1 MPEDAAPGPLAG
13 VRVVELA
20 GIGPGPFCVML
31 LADMGASVVRVDRV
45 GAASADYT
53 VNPVIERGRRSVAV
67 DLKSPDGVRVVLDL
81 VRDADVLLESYR
93 PGVAERLGIGPS
105 VCHEANERL
114 VYARLSGFGQD
125 GPWAGV
131 AGHDINYIGLTG
143 ALWSIGRAGERPVPP
158 INLVGDLG
166 GGAASMAFGIVCA
179 LLEARTSG
187 HGQVVDANVLDATT
201 TIMGFVQG
209 LRAQGVWGLDRGT
222 NLLDTG
228 APYYDTYT
236 CADGRWVA
244 MGTVEERFFLTALDV
259 LGFAADDPLRGAH
272 KDRSRWPALREALTA
287 AFATRYSRRVGRRLP
302 RARRLRHSDPRP
314 RRGHPSRAGHGPRRI
329 PADPRVRRPTTGRL
343 AAVQPQPDPGPTTA
357 AEGRRRHRGGPE
369 RARVCAGAGRIA
381 ARGGRPGLGAVTLP
395 TGLWRAHQP
404 RQSRV
409 SPRALPLMPMGL
421 RMVCDGTT
429 RGLVLMQLADLGP
442 IC

>member
-1 MPEDAAPGPLAG
+1 VDETSSASGPLTG
-13 VRVVELA
+13 VRIVELA

-45 GAASADYT
+45 GPASADYT

-67 DLKSPDGVRVVLDL
+67 DLKSPVGVQVVLDL

-93 PGVAERLGIGPS
+93 PGVAERLGIGPDA
-105 VCHEANERL
+105 CHAVNERL

-166 GGAASMAFGIVCA
+166 GGASSMAFGIVCA
-179 LLEARTSG
+179 LLEARGSG
-187 HGQVVDANVLDATT
+187 RGQVVDANVLDATT

-209 LRAQGVWGLDRGT
+209 LRAQGVWSGGRGG

-228 APYYDTYT
+228 CPYYDTYA

-244 MGTVEERFFLTALDV
+244 MGTVEERFFLVALDV
-259 LGFAADDPLRGAH
+259 LGVPADDPLRGAH
-272 KDRSRWPALREALTA
+272 KDRSLWPVLRTALSD
-287 AFATRYSRRVGRRLP
+287 AFATRTRDEWAVMFRDHDACVTPVLDP
-302 RARRLRHSDPRP
+302 DEATHHEQAVARGAYQPM
-314 RRGHPSRAGHGPRRI
+314 RGY
-329 PADPRVRRPTTGRL
+329 DV
-343 AAVQPQPDPGPTTA
+343 PQPA
-357 AEGRRRHRGGPE
+357 
-369 RARVCAGAGRIA
+369 
-381 ARGGRPGLGAVTLP
+381 
-395 TGLWRAHQP
+395 
-404 RQSRV
+404 V
-409 SPRALPLMPMGL
+409 SPRFSRSGTPIPRPPARVGEHTDAVLAELGYAPERVASL
-421 RMVCDGTT
+421 RASGAI
-429 RGLVLMQLADLGP
+429 G
-442 IC
+442 

>member
-1 MPEDAAPGPLAG
+1 MAEEAATGPLAG

-45 GAASADYT
+45 GPASCDYT

-67 DLKSPDGVRVVLDL
+67 DLKAPQGVQVVLDL

-105 VCHEANERL
+105 TCHEVNERL

-158 INLVGDLG
+158 LNLVGDLG

-187 HGQVVDANVLDATT
+187 RGQVVDANVLDATT

-209 LRAQGVWGLDRGT
+209 LRAQGAWGLDRGS

-228 APYYDTYT
+228 APFYDTYA

-244 MGTVEERFFLTALDV
+244 MGTIEERFFLVALDV
-259 LGFAADDPLRGAH
+259 LGFAADDPLRRAH
-272 KDRSRWPALREALTA
+272 KDRSRWPALRDALTA
-287 AFATRYSRRVGRRLP
+287 AFVTRTRDEWATAFREHDACVTPVLDLDEATRHEQ
-302 RARRLRHSDPRP
+302 A
-314 RRGHPSRAGHGPRRI
+314 
-329 PADPRVRRPTTGRL
+329 
-343 AAVQPQPDPGPTTA
+343 
-357 AEGRRRHRGGPE
+357 
-369 RARVCAGAGRIA
+369 A
-381 ARGGRPGLGAVTLP
+381 ARGAYQPIPGSEIP
-395 TGLWRAHQP
+395 QP
-404 RQSRV
+404 VV
-409 SPRALPLMPMGL
+409 SPRFSRSRTPVPPPPPAVGADTDAVLAELGYAPERVASL
-421 RMVCDGTT
+421 RAAG
-429 RGLVLMQLADLGP
+429 VLG
-442 IC
+442 

>member
-1 MPEDAAPGPLAG
+1 MPEDGAGGPLAG

-45 GAASADYT
+45 GGASADYT
-53 VNPVIERGRRSVAV
+53 VNPVIERGRRSIAV
-67 DLKSPDGVRVVLDL
+67 DLKSADGVQVVLDL
-81 VRDADVLLESYR
+81 VRDADVVLESFR
-93 PGVAERLGIGPS
+93 PGVAERLGIGPAE
-105 VCHEANERL
+105 CHETNERL

-187 HGQVVDANVLDATT
+187 RGQVVDANVLDATT

-272 KDRSRWPALREALTA
+272 KDRSRWPALRDALTA
-287 AFATRYSRRVGRRLP
+287 AFATRIRDDWAAAFRDHDACVTPVLDLDE
-302 RARRLRHSDPRP
+302 ATRHEQ
-314 RRGHPSRAGHGPRRI
+314 
-329 PADPRVRRPTTGRL
+329 V
-343 AAVQPQPDPGPTTA
+343 
-357 AEGRRRHRGGPE
+357 
-369 RARVCAGAGRIA
+369 A
-381 ARGGRPGLGAVTLP
+381 ARGAYQPIPGYDVP
-395 TGLWRAHQP
+395 QP
-404 RQSRV
+404 AV
-409 SPRALPLMPMGL
+409 SPRFSRSRTPVPPPPPKVGADTDAVL
-421 RMVCDGTT
+421 RE
-429 RGLVLMQLADLGP
+429 LGYAP
-442 IC
+442 DRVASLRAAGVVG

>member
-1 MPEDAAPGPLAG
+1 VPEDAAPGPLAG

-45 GAASADYT
+45 GPASPDYT

-67 DLKSPDGVRVVLDL
+67 DLKTAEGVHVVLDL

-93 PGVAERLGIGPS
+93 PGVAERLGIGPAE
-105 VCHEANERL
+105 CHAANERL

-125 GPWAGV
+125 GPWAEV

-143 ALWSIGRAGERPVPP
+143 ALWSVGRAGERPVPP

-187 HGQVVDANVLDATT
+187 RGQVVDANVLDATT
-201 TIMGFVQG
+201 TIMGFLQG
-209 LRAQGVWGLDRGT
+209 LRAQGMWTLDRGA

-228 APYYDTYT
+228 APFYDTYT

-244 MGTVEERFFLTALDV
+244 MGTVERRFFLVALDV
-259 LGFAADDPLRGAH
+259 LGFASDDPLRSAH
-272 KDRSRWPALREALTA
+272 KDRSRWPVLRKALTA
-287 AFATRYSRRVGRRLP
+287 AFATRTRDEWVAAFRDYDACVTPVLDLDE
-302 RARRLRHSDPRP
+302 ATRHEQAVTRGAYRP
-314 RRGHPSRAGHGPRRI
+314 I
-329 PADPRVRRPTTGRL
+329 PGFDV
-343 AAVQPQPDPGPTTA
+343 PQPA
-357 AEGRRRHRGGPE
+357 
-369 RARVCAGAGRIA
+369 
-381 ARGGRPGLGAVTLP
+381 
-395 TGLWRAHQP
+395 
-404 RQSRV
+404 V
-409 SPRALPLMPMGL
+409 SPRFSRSHTPVPPPPPTVGADTDTVLGELGYAADRIASL
-421 RMVCDGTT
+421 RAAGVV
-429 RGLVLMQLADLGP
+429 R
-442 IC
+442 

>member
-1 MPEDAAPGPLAG
+1 VPEDAATGPLAG

-45 GAASADYT
+45 GPASSDYT

-67 DLKSPDGVRVVLDL
+67 DLKAPDGVQVVLDL

-105 VCHEANERL
+105 ACHEANERL

-179 LLEARTSG
+179 LLETQSSG
-187 HGQVVDANVLDATT
+187 RGQVVDANVLDATT

-272 KDRSRWPALREALTA
+272 KDRSRWSALREALTA
-287 AFATRYSRRVGRRLP
+287 AFAAHTRDEWAAAFREHDACVTPILDLDEATRHEQAT
-302 RARRLRHSDPRP
+302 ARGAYQP
-314 RRGHPSRAGHGPRRI
+314 I
-329 PADPRVRRPTTGRL
+329 PGFDV
-343 AAVQPQPDPGPTTA
+343 PQP
-357 AEGRRRHRGGPE
+357 
-369 RARVCAGAGRIA
+369 V
-381 ARGGRPGLGAVTLP
+381 
-395 TGLWRAHQP
+395 
-404 RQSRV
+404 V
-409 SPRALPLMPMGL
+409 SPRFSRSRTPVPPPPPKVGADTDAVLSELGYAPERVASL
-421 RMVCDGTT
+421 REAG
-429 RGLVLMQLADLGP
+429 VLR
-442 IC
+442 

>member
-45 GAASADYT
+45 GRGSADYT

-67 DLKSPDGVRVVLDL
+67 DLKSPDGVQVVLDL

-105 VCHEANERL
+105 ACHEANERL

-209 LRAQGVWGLDRGT
+209 LRAQGVWGLDRGA

-287 AFATRYSRRVGRRLP
+287 AFATHTRDEWAAAFREHDACVTPILDLDEATRHEQAT
-302 RARRLRHSDPRP
+302 ARGAYQP
-314 RRGHPSRAGHGPRRI
+314 I
-329 PADPRVRRPTTGRL
+329 PGFDV
-343 AAVQPQPDPGPTTA
+343 PQP
-357 AEGRRRHRGGPE
+357 
-369 RARVCAGAGRIA
+369 V
-381 ARGGRPGLGAVTLP
+381 
-395 TGLWRAHQP
+395 
-404 RQSRV
+404 V
-409 SPRALPLMPMGL
+409 SPRFSRSRTPVPPPPPKVGADTEAVLSELGYAPERVASL
-421 RMVCDGTT
+421 REAG
-429 RGLVLMQLADLGP
+429 VLG
-442 IC
+442 

>member
-1 MPEDAAPGPLAG
+1 

-67 DLKSPDGVRVVLDL
+67 DLKSSDGVQVVLDL

-105 VCHEANERL
+105 ACHEANPRL

-143 ALWSIGRAGERPVPP
+143 ALWSIGRTGERPVPP

-166 GGAASMAFGIVCA
+166 GGAASMALGIVCA

-187 HGQVVDANVLDATT
+187 QGQVVDANVLDATT

-228 APYYDTYT
+228 CPYYDTYT

-259 LGFAADDPLRGAH
+259 LGFAADDPLRDAH
-272 KDRSRWPALREALTA
+272 KDRSRWPALRDALTT
-287 AFATRYSRRVGRRLP
+287 AFATRTRDDWAAAFRDVDACVTPVLDLEE
-302 RARRLRHSDPRP
+302 ATRHEQ
-314 RRGHPSRAGHGPRRI
+314 A
-329 PADPRVRRPTTGRL
+329 
-343 AAVQPQPDPGPTTA
+343 
-357 AEGRRRHRGGPE
+357 
-369 RARVCAGAGRIA
+369 A
-381 ARGGRPGLGAVTLP
+381 ARDAYLPIPGFDVS
-395 TGLWRAHQP
+395 QP
-404 RQSRV
+404 AV
-409 SPRALPLMPMGL
+409 SPRFSRSRTPVPPPPPQVGADTDAVLAELGYAPERVASL
-421 RMVCDGTT
+421 REAG
-429 RGLVLMQLADLGP
+429 VLG
-442 IC
+442 